1 MLITISGKHIEIT
14 DAIRSHV
21 EEKVEKLPRY
31 YDSVGQI
38 EVILDG
44 NEGNGQSVEIIVHAE
59 HNDMLI
65 AKETGTDTYTCI
77 DAVVHKM
84 ERQLKKAKEKQR
96 THKASSVAEIQ
107 GVSQLPDEETTAP

>member
-1 MLITISGKHIEIT
+1 MLITITGKHIEIT
-14 DAIRSHV
+14 EAIRSHV

-44 NEGNGQSVEIIVHAE
+44 NEGSGQSVEIIVHAE

-96 THKASSVAEIQ
+96 THKAPSVAEIQ
-107 GVSQLPDEETTAP
+107 GALQLPDEEATTS

>member
-1 MLITISGKHIEIT
+1 MLITITGKHIEIT

-31 YDSVGQI
+31 YDSVGQV

-44 NEGNGQSVEIIVHAE
+44 NEGGGQSVEIIVHAE
-59 HNDMLI
+59 HNDVLI
-65 AKETGTDTYTCI
+65 AKETGPDTYSCI

-84 ERQLKKAKEKQR
+84 QRQLKKAKEIQR
-96 THKASSVAEIQ
+96 THKALPVAEIQ
-107 GVSQLPDEETTAP
+107 EISQLPDEEATAS